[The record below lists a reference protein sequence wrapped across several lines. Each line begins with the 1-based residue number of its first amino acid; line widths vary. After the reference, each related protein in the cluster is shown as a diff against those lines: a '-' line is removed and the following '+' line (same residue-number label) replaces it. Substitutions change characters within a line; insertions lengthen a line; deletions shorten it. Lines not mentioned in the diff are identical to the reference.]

1 MAVIGRCLNCG
12 SSLSRDESGR
22 IRSLNPEPG
31 CPCADPPK
39 DRYTIDKPMGTDTW
53 FLWDGDP
60 LAGEVVATGSVE
72 RVVRELWARL
82 A

>member
-1 MAVIGRCLNCG
+1 MAVIGKCLNCG

-39 DRYTIDKPMGTDTW
+39 DRYTIDKPMGSLHTW
-53 FLWDGDP
+53 YLWDGDP
-60 LAGEVVATGSVE
+60 DTGVVIATGDLSRVLRVLEE
-72 RVVRELWARL
+72 RA
-82 A
+82 